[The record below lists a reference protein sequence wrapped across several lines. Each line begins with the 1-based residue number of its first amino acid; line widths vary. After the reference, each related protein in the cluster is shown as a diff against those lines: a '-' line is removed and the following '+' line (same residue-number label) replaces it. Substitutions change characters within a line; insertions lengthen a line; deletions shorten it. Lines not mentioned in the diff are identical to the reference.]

1 MITSLRLLIEF
12 LLLFVALPLIFY
24 FDLVSF
30 PKIPALILVSLF
42 CAIIIMLDSSFR
54 KAITVRA
61 SISKPLLRKILLRF
75 TFFAGVLT
83 IFTIYLDPSQLFIFP
98 RTRPSVWIMVML
110 LYPIFSALPQE
121 FMYRTYFYHRYKTLF
136 PRPTLLFLMSV
147 FSFSFIHI
155 IFDNWIAVL
164 FTLFGGYIFT
174 KTYEETDSLLITS
187 LEHAL
192 YGAFIFTIGLG
203 QFFFEG

>member
-1 MITSLRLLIEF
+1 MIASLILLIEF

-24 FDLVSF
+24 FDLVDF
-30 PKIPALILVSLF
+30 PKIPALILVALF

-54 KAITVRA
+54 KGITVRA
-61 SISKPLLRKILLRF
+61 SVSKPLLRKMLLRF
-75 TFFAGVLT
+75 SLIAGALT
-83 IFTIYLDPSQLFIFP
+83 LFTLYLDPSQLFIFP
-98 RTRPSVWIMVML
+98 RTRPSAWIMVML

-121 FMYRTYFYHRYKTLF
+121 FMYRTYFYHRYKSLF
-136 PRPTLLFLMSV
+136 PRPILLFFMSV

-192 YGAFIFTIGLG
+192 YGAFLFTIGLG
-203 QFFFEG
+203 QFFFEA